1 MWKCSNSFLF
11 VESVSLTFHLL
22 RNLFLSA
29 ASLLGPFPIA
39 PCPSEHTCLQHCGKG
54 NCLAGRDHLGGG
66 ICGPRCVGTWVRTG
80 WTLVDCRSS
89 AQLETLGYR
98 WLARSEGSQGSYPV
112 CVSEKLWIQCSPEVK
127 MQRVLNCNRLL
138 CLAFSFS
145 KCIMFSHFSYKK
157 MAFGKTA
164 FWKMASSVILNLAP
178 GKTALS
184 NLLWRM
190 RILRRA
196 AVIHQMMM
204 MCEDFCNTCRS
215 PFVLVKIW
223 GCVVQKQKL

>member
-1 MWKCSNSFLF
+1 MFAALWERGLLCRERPFGRRDLWVEMCGDVGENRVNS
-11 VESVSLTFHLL
+11 
-22 RNLFLSA
+22 RW
-29 ASLLGPFPIA
+29 
-39 PCPSEHTCLQHCGKG
+39 LQEFSTTGDTRIQVAG
-54 NCLAGRDHLGGG
+54 QEWRLAGELS
-66 ICGPRCVGTWVRTG
+66 CV
-80 WTLVDCRSS
+80 CI
-89 AQLETLGYR
+89 
-98 WLARSEGSQGSYPV
+98 
-112 CVSEKLWIQCSPEVK
+112 SEKLWIQCSPEVK

-215 PFVLVKIW
+215 PFVLVKIM
-223 GCVVQKQKL
+223 GMCCPKTKIIIYVVTCPLQGQWLDFSVKEAKNILLGVLKITIISL